1 MPSLPLLALAVAS
14 FGIGTTE
21 FVIMGLLPDVARD
34 LGVGVP
40 QAGLLISLYALG
52 VMVGAPLMTLALA
65 GLPRRRALLGLLAL
79 FALGN
84 AACAL
89 APSYGLL
96 LAARLLTSLTHG
108 TFFGI
113 GAIVAAGLVAPRQRS
128 RAVALMFS
136 GLTLA
141 NVLGVPA
148 GTVLGQ
154 AFGWRATFW
163 AIVPIAVLAVVAVAR
178 WVPSLPAPPR
188 TRLLRELSVLRQPQ
202 VMLAM
207 AISALASASLFSALT
222 FITPMLEQVTGFSPH
237 GVTWVLVLFGVG
249 ITAGNLAGGRLADW
263 RQLPALIGILA
274 CLVVAATALGC
285 ALHDVVAATLAVIA
299 WGAVQFACGAPLQ
312 TRVVEQARDAPN
324 LASALNQSAFNAGN
338 AAGASIGAMSL
349 TAGLP
354 YAELPFV
361 AAGIACAG
369 LLVAVL
375 AAVLDQHGRGR
386 RGQVAAL

>member
-1 MPSLPLLALAVAS
+1 MLPLPLLALAVAS

-40 QAGLLISLYALG
+40 RAGLLISLYALG

-65 GLPRRRALLGLLAL
+65 RLPRRRALLGLLGL
-79 FALGN
+79 FVLGN
-84 AACAL
+84 AACAM
-89 APSYGLL
+89 APSYGAL

-113 GAIVAAGLVAPRQRS
+113 GAIVAAGLVPPRQRS

-141 NVLGVPA
+141 NVLGVPG
-148 GTVLGQ
+148 GTALGQ
-154 AFGWRATFW
+154 ALGWRATFW
-163 AIVPIAVLAVVAVAR
+163 AIVPIGLLAMAAVGR
-178 WVPSLPAPPR
+178 WVPALPPPPR
-188 TRLLRELSVLRQPQ
+188 TRLLAELSVLRQKQ

-222 FITPMLEQVTGFSPH
+222 FVTPMLEQVTGLSPH
-237 GVTWVLVLFGVG
+237 GVAWVLVLFGIG

-274 CLVVAATALGC
+274 CLTVVAAAVGMSLRE
-285 ALHDVVAATLAVIA
+285 AVPATLAIIA

-338 AAGASIGAMSL
+338 AAGAWIGAAAL
-349 TAGLP
+349 TAGMPYADLP
-354 YAELPFV
+354 YV
-361 AAGIACAG
+361 ASGIAAIG
-369 LLVAVL
+369 LLTAVL
-375 AAVLDQHGRGR
+375 AMLLERAGRGR
-386 RGQVAAL
+386 PITA